1 MTALEI
7 LESFATAAAAREAA
21 QLATLQNGLD
31 TASTDARPV
40 FSEAAERVARDLL
53 ETRAYQTGLAALITE
68 LTPAPPEVTP

>member
-21 QLATLQNGLD
+21 QLATLQNVLD
-31 TASTDARPV
+31 TASTDSRPV

-53 ETRAYQTGLAALITE
+53 ETRAYQAGLAALITE
-68 LTPAPPEVTP
+68 LTP